1 MGNTYKFDRMFIPLY
16 TQTLTICLH
25 DTQAQ
30 NDKILIMLPDFRVR
44 QRDYLLEISRALTQ
58 ELDREKL
65 LARILKIAIEMLAGQ
80 AGIIALK
87 QTEGWRVAAAH
98 GIAPAFLSYL
108 APLLAE
114 EKVAELDVRELN
126 RMLKELTYTAS
137 MGLLN
142 GTALPLAAHGQ
153 VIGVIF
159 IFRNYPDLFTP
170 NDRVLLQS
178 FANQAAIAVYNAQ
191 LYGQVSYEKQR
202 LDALLDSAADGI
214 LILNADH
221 TIERVNLAFEKLYNR
236 SRAEIT
242 GRQHNEIIRWAVE
255 PQGKTLEEAIAN
267 GWPLTPNATLYVE
280 GDLKRPE
287 PPPIPIG
294 VTYAPLLS
302 SEGKLRNVI
311 VSVRDITHFRTA
323 EEIKSTFI
331 SIVSHELRTPV
342 ALIKGYASTLRRD
355 DAKWDKHT
363 ISDSLAVIEEEA
375 DRLSKM
381 IDDLLDASRLQ
392 AGGLSLNR
400 ADVSL
405 STVAG
410 RVAERFAS
418 QSTKHKIVAEFPEKF
433 PVILADETRIEQVIA
448 NLVSNSLKYAT
459 HGEIR
464 ISGSVRPEQ
473 VIVCVSDEGPGI
485 EAKDLPHIFDRFYRS
500 TNAVKQTKGAGLGLY
515 LARAIIE
522 AHGGRIWADAS
533 TGFPPSGTMRRA
545 QSDSSAQRPKPDS
558 GARICFSLPR

>member
-1 MGNTYKFDRMFIPLY
+1 
-16 TQTLTICLH
+16 
-25 DTQAQ
+25 
-30 NDKILIMLPDFRVR
+30 MLPDFRVR

-58 ELDREKL
+58 ELDLEKL
-65 LARILKIAIEMLAGQ
+65 LARILRIAIEMLAGQ

-87 QTEGWRVAAAH
+87 ETGWRVATAH

-108 APLLAE
+108 TPLLAE
-114 EKVAELDVRELN
+114 ENVRELNVNELN

-178 FANQAAIAVYNAQ
+178 FADQAAIAVFNAR
-191 LYGQVSYEKQR
+191 LYGEVSYEKQR

-214 LILNADH
+214 LILNADL
-221 TIERVNLAFEKLYNR
+221 TIERVNDAFERIYGKTHDELVNV
-236 SRAEIT
+236 SHDEV
-242 GRQHNEIIRWAVE
+242 IRWAQA
-255 PQGKTLEEAIAN
+255 PQGSTLNEAIAN
-267 GWPLTPNATLYVE
+267 GWPLTPNATLYAE
-280 GDLKRPE
+280 GDLERPL
-287 PPPIPIG
+287 PPALPVGI
-294 VTYAPLLS
+294 TYAPLLS

-311 VSVRDITHFRTA
+311 VSVRDITHFRNA
-323 EEIKSTFI
+323 DEIKSTFI

-400 ADVSL
+400 GDVSL
-405 STVAG
+405 PNLAK
-410 RVAERFAS
+410 RVAEKLAT
-418 QSTKHKIVAEFPEKF
+418 QSGQHTIVTDFPDNF
-433 PVILADETRIEQVIA
+433 PILLADETRIEQVLI
-448 NLVSNSLKYAT
+448 NLVSNALKYT
-459 HGEIR
+459 PKGEIR
-464 ISGSVRPEQ
+464 ITGQVRPEQ
-473 VIVCVSDEGPGI
+473 VIICVSDQGPGI

-515 LARAIIE
+515 LARAIVE
-522 AHGGRIWADAS
+522 AHGGRIWAD
-533 TGFPPSGTMRRA
+533 
-545 QSDSSAQRPKPDS
+545 PKPDS

>member
-1 MGNTYKFDRMFIPLY
+1 
-16 TQTLTICLH
+16 
-25 DTQAQ
+25 
-30 NDKILIMLPDFRVR
+30 MLPDFRVR

-58 ELDREKL
+58 ELDLEKL
-65 LARILKIAIEMLAGQ
+65 LARILRISIEMLAGQ

-87 QTEGWRVAAAH
+87 NPDGWRVAAAH

-108 APLLAE
+108 TPLLAE
-114 EKVAELDVRELN
+114 EKVSELDVRELN

-142 GTALPLAAHGQ
+142 GTGLPLAAHEQ

-159 IFRNYPDLFTP
+159 IFRNYADLFTP
-170 NDRVLLQS
+170 NDRTLLQS
-178 FANQAAIAVYNAQ
+178 FADQAAIAVYNAQ

-214 LILNADH
+214 LILDDNQLV
-221 TIERVNLAFEKLYNR
+221 ERCNTAFEKMYGANR
-236 SRAEIT
+236 EEIV
-242 GRQHNEIIRWAVE
+242 GKSHSQIIRWKKE
-255 PQGKTLEEAIAN
+255 PQGNTLEESIASA
-267 GWPLTPNATLYVE
+267 WPLTPNATLYVE
-280 GDLKRPE
+280 GDLERPL
-287 PPPIPIG
+287 PPALPVGI
-294 VTYAPLLS
+294 TYAPLLAD
-302 SEGKLRNVI
+302 EKKLRNVI

-323 EEIKSTFI
+323 DEIKATFI

-355 DAKWDKHT
+355 DAKWDKRT
-363 ISDSLAVIEEEA
+363 INDSLAVIEEEA

-392 AGGLSLNR
+392 AGGVNLNQ

-405 STVAG
+405 PSLAS
-410 RVAERFAS
+410 RVTERFAA
-418 QSTKHKIVAEFPEKF
+418 QSPKHQLRFEFPANF
-433 PVILADETRIEQVIA
+433 PVIIGDESRLEQVLS
-448 NLVSNSLKYAT
+448 NLVSNSLKYAPA
-459 HGEIR
+459 GEIK
-464 ISGSVRPEQ
+464 ISGSVRPEH

-485 EAKDLPHIFDRFYRS
+485 DPKDLPHIFDRFYRS
-500 TNAVKQTKGAGLGLY
+500 TKAVKHTKGAGLGLF
-515 LARAIIE
+515 LARAIVE

-533 TGFPPSGTMRRA
+533 TS
-545 QSDSSAQRPKPDS
+545 DS

>member
-1 MGNTYKFDRMFIPLY
+1 
-16 TQTLTICLH
+16 
-25 DTQAQ
+25 
-30 NDKILIMLPDFRVR
+30 MLPDFRVR

-87 QTEGWRVAAAH
+87 QPEGWRVAAAQ

-108 APLLAE
+108 SPLLEE

-142 GTALPLAAHGQ
+142 GTALPLIAHGQ

-178 FANQAAIAVYNAQ
+178 FADQAAIAVRNAQ
-191 LYGQVSYEKQR
+191 LYSEVTYEKQR

-214 LILNADH
+214 LILNVDH
-221 TIERVNLAFEKLYNR
+221 TIERVNHAFERLYNQP
-236 SRAEIT
+236 RAEIT
-242 GRQHNEIIRWAVE
+242 GRQHNEIICWAVE

-280 GDLKRPE
+280 GDLLRPE
-287 PPPIPIG
+287 PPPLPVGI
-294 VTYAPLLS
+294 TYAPLLS
-302 SEGKLRNVI
+302 EEGKLRNI
-311 VSVRDITHFRTA
+311 FVSVRDITHFRTA

-355 DAKWDKHT
+355 DARWDKRT
-363 ISDSLAVIEEEA
+363 INESLTVIEEEA

-392 AGGLSLNR
+392 AGGLTLKR
-400 ADVSL
+400 ADLALPVL
-405 STVAG
+405 AQ
-410 RVAERFAS
+410 RVAERFGA
-418 QSTKHKIVAEFPEKF
+418 QAGNHRITTDFPEKF
-433 PVILADETRIEQVIA
+433 PVILADELRIEQVIA
-448 NLVSNSLKYAT
+448 NLVSNAIKYAPQ
-459 HGEIR
+459 GEIR
-464 ISGSVRPEQ
+464 ISGSTRPEQ

-485 EAKDLPHIFDRFYRS
+485 DARDLPHIFDRFYRS
-500 TNAVKQTKGAGLGLY
+500 TKAVRNSKGAGLGLY
-515 LARAIIE
+515 LARAIVE
-522 AHGGRIWADAS
+522 AHGGRIWAD
-533 TGFPPSGTMRRA
+533 
-545 QSDSSAQRPKPDS
+545 PKPDA

>member
-1 MGNTYKFDRMFIPLY
+1 
-16 TQTLTICLH
+16 
-25 DTQAQ
+25 
-30 NDKILIMLPDFRVR
+30 MLPDFRVR

-58 ELDREKL
+58 ELDLEKL
-65 LARILKIAIEMLAGQ
+65 LARILRISIEMLAGQ
-80 AGIIALK
+80 AGLIALK
-87 QTEGWRVAAAH
+87 EQDGWRVATAH

-108 APLLAE
+108 TPLLAD
-114 EKVAELDVRELN
+114 EKVRELDVRELN

-159 IFRNYPDLFTP
+159 IFRNYPDLFTQ

-178 FANQAAIAVYNAQ
+178 FANQAAIAVFNAQ
-191 LYGQVSYEKQR
+191 LYGQVTYEKQR

-214 LILNADH
+214 LILNADL
-221 TIERVNLAFEKLYNR
+221 TIERANDAFERIYGKTHDELVN
-236 SRAEIT
+236 
-242 GRQHNEIIRWAVE
+242 HNHDDIIQWDGE
-255 PQGKTLEEAIAN
+255 PQGITLKESIAN

-280 GDLKRPE
+280 GDLERELSSSLPV
-287 PPPIPIG
+287 G
-294 VTYAPLLS
+294 VTYAPLIS
-302 SEGKLRNVI
+302 QDGKLRNIV

-323 EEIKSTFI
+323 DEIKATFI

-355 DAKWDKHT
+355 DAKWDKNT
-363 ISDSLAVIEEEA
+363 INDSLAVIEEEA

-405 STVAG
+405 ATVAN
-410 RVAERFAS
+410 RVAERFTT
-418 QSTKHKIVAEFPEKF
+418 QSNKHSIVSDFPEKF
-433 PVILADETRIEQVIA
+433 PVILADETRIMQVIS
-448 NLVSNSLKYAT
+448 NLVSNAIKYASN
-459 HGEIR
+459 GEIK
-464 ISGSVRPEQ
+464 IAGQALPEQ
-473 VIVCVSDEGPGI
+473 VVICVSDEGPGI

-500 TNAVKQTKGAGLGLY
+500 TKAVKHTKGAGLGLY
-515 LARAIIE
+515 LARAIVE
-522 AHGGRIWADAS
+522 AHGGRIWAD
-533 TGFPPSGTMRRA
+533 
-545 QSDSSAQRPKPDS
+545 PKPDS